1 MTVDPLPSSL
11 PTGHAGPLEIPAP
24 EAASEV
30 PPAVLFRL
38 KWPEI
43 EAAVAKEQKNRHV
56 YTPSISVFR
65 WWARRP
71 HSLMGAIIDAAN
83 PDGKNDFV
91 VSDIFSGGGTVGVE
105 AARRG
110 LAAYAQDLYPWPAL
124 GLKASLASCTLA
136 EFDAAAAALTEHL
149 RRLDHY
155 YTREDGRVLS
165 HIFYVR
171 EGQCP
176 DCEGRVS
183 FFPEHLVTQ
192 IPHPAKIRGKGKTGE
207 AQETELSAS
216 PTEGYFGC
224 QACGHVERRPVTDG
238 HLPCASCGHADVPQ
252 RRGHTHKTCVHCGHG
267 ALFAAFL
274 PGSRWKPVLVQEVK
288 QTKGLTTTL
297 RLPEDGDPLLHPL
310 SLPEEVQVAMPDDLE
325 TKRLKQIGF
334 STWGDL
340 YTPRQAHYLLE
351 ALRFTRDL
359 DVSQA
364 CRDRLAYAVIGLAEM
379 PAYLCRWD
387 RFHQKVFEGF
397 ANHHYAHT
405 TFVVET
411 NFASPI
417 GRGTLPRRLRAARK
431 ALAWA
436 LDTFPQW
443 QQVRRVAV
451 RPLGQCRP
459 PIRGSCHIAIGSS
472 VRQGLP
478 DASVDLVLT
487 DPPYFDDVQYGE
499 LSRLFHVW
507 LAQYARLP
515 KYRHEQEAVPNSARK
530 VTGDDYQKTIQRS
543 LAEARRT
550 LKPGGKIILTFH
562 NRKIQAWQ
570 ALAGALRG
578 AGLQVDSL
586 AITRA
591 ENDADHS
598 KRGGKGMLHDL
609 VIECSPRT
617 EHPGESG
624 KPAEPPEPLIA
635 HAGDSQEAQE
645 LRAVGLAL
653 ARAVHQRSKP
663 SLDTLF
669 QDLLSDQDLKAE
681 RINS

>member
-1 MTVDPLPSSL
+1 MTVNARPSSL
-11 PTGHAGPLEIPAP
+11 PSGHAGPLDIPAP
-24 EAASEV
+24 ITNPLSPV
-30 PPAVLFRL
+30 LCGLDWPAV
-38 KWPEI
+38 
-43 EAAVAKEQKNRHV
+43 EAAVAREQKNRHV

-83 PDGKNDFV
+83 PGEWADFV
-91 VSDIFSGGGTVGVE
+91 VSDIFSGGGTVSVE

-124 GLKASLASCTLA
+124 GLKASLAHCTLE
-136 EFDAAAAALTEHL
+136 EFDAAAEALTAHL
-149 RRLDHY
+149 DKLGDR
-155 YTREDGRVLS
+155 YTRADGRVLS
-165 HIFYVR
+165 HIFSVR

-176 DCEGRVS
+176 DCYGRVS
-183 FFPEHLVTQ
+183 FFPEYLVTQ
-192 IPHPAKIRGKGKTGE
+192 IPKVTPVKPRAKQGESTKTPSVSRAE
-207 AQETELSAS
+207 SA
-216 PTEGYFGC
+216 TEGFFGC
-224 QACGHVERRPVTDG
+224 QACGHVERRLLTDA
-238 HLPCASCGHADVPQ
+238 HLPCGQCGHADQPQ
-252 RRGHTHKTCVHCGHG
+252 RRNHTHKTCVHCGHSS
-267 ALFAAFL
+267 LFAAFL
-274 PGSRWKPVLVQEVK
+274 PGSRWRPVLVQEVARAR
-288 QTKGLTTTL
+288 GLTTLL
-297 RLPEDGDPLLHPL
+297 RLPEEGDPLSDPL
-310 SLPEEVQVAMPDDLE
+310 TLPDEVKVPIPEDLE
-325 TKRLKQIGF
+325 TKRLRQIGF

-340 YTPRQAHYLLE
+340 YTPRQAHHLLE

-359 DVSQA
+359 KVSPA

-411 NFASPI
+411 NYASPI
-417 GRGTLPRRLRAARK
+417 GRGTLPRRLKAARK
-431 ALAWA
+431 ALEWA
-436 LDTFPQW
+436 LQTFPEW
-443 QQVRRVAV
+443 QQVRRVAR
-451 RPLGQCRP
+451 RPKTHCRP
-459 PIRGSCHIAIGSS
+459 PIRGRCHIAIGSS
-472 VRQGLP
+472 VQQGLP

-507 LAQYARLP
+507 LAQYADLP

-530 VTGDDYQKTIQRS
+530 VTGADYQKTIQRS
-543 LAEARRT
+543 LTEARRT

-578 AGLQVDSL
+578 AALQIDAL

-609 VIECSPRT
+609 VIECSPRQGV
-617 EHPGESG
+617 E
-624 KPAEPPEPLIA
+624 PEPQEPIIA
-635 HAGDSQEAQE
+635 HATESQEAQE

-653 ARAVHQRSKP
+653 ARAVHQRGQP
-663 SLDTLF
+663 RLDTLF
-669 QDLLSDQDLKAE
+669 QDLLSGHNLQAE
-681 RINS
+681 RING